1 MELCAVC
8 IIGIKV
14 GSKSIPP
21 SQLSHFM
28 KIDSA
33 HNSKENAKKRENTP
47 IIMHL
52 SQMADPGPKCGYF
65 GILSWNDVTFMPG
78 MLYKK
83 KRCMLLYTQT

>member
-1 MELCAVC
+1 MSRSEILPSDGGLPCFMNRKKDMELCAAC

-47 IIMHL
+47 IIMNL

-65 GILSWNDVTFMPG
+65 GILS
-78 MLYKK
+78 
-83 KRCMLLYTQT
+83 